1 MEPDWMAKIS
11 SESVCSFYYA
21 FFVAYAIV
29 AVIALIGLIMILTS
43 RLPLG
48 VKLSIGFQSLI
59 SISIGVLL
67 ALFQYMVCDRALLG
81 SDAQRAEMRN
91 RD

>member
-1 MEPDWMAKIS
+1 MEPDWMTKIS
-11 SESVCSFYYA
+11 SASICSFYYA

-29 AVIALIGLIMILTS
+29 AVIALIGLVMILTS
-43 RLPLG
+43 KLPLG
-48 VKLSIGFQSLI
+48 IKLSIGFQSLI
-59 SISIGVLL
+59 SIALGVLL

-81 SDAQRAEMRN
+81 SEVQRAEMRN

>member
-11 SESVCSFYYA
+11 SASICSFYYA

-29 AVIALIGLIMILTS
+29 AVIALIGLFMILTS
-43 RLPLG
+43 KLPLSF
-48 VKLSIGFQSLI
+48 KLSIGFQSLI
-59 SISIGVLL
+59 SIALGVLL

-81 SDAQRAEMRN
+81 SEVQRSEMRN

>member
-11 SESVCSFYYA
+11 SASICSFYYA

-29 AVIALIGLIMILTS
+29 AVIALIGLVMILTS
-43 RLPLG
+43 KLPLG
-48 VKLSIGFQSLI
+48 IKLSIGFQSLI
-59 SISIGVLL
+59 SIALGVLL

-81 SDAQRAEMRN
+81 SEVQRAEMRN

>member
-11 SESVCSFYYA
+11 SASICSFYYA

-29 AVIALIGLIMILTS
+29 AVIALIGLVLILTS
-43 RLPLG
+43 KLPLSF
-48 VKLSIGFQSLI
+48 KLSVGFQSLI
-59 SISIGVLL
+59 SIALGVLL
-67 ALFQYMVCDRALLG
+67 ALFQYMVCDRALLA
-81 SDAQRAEMRN
+81 SEVQRSEMRN

>member
-1 MEPDWMAKIS
+1 MEPDWMTKIS
-11 SESVCSFYYA
+11 SSSICSFYYA
-21 FFVAYAIV
+21 FFVAYVIV

-43 RLPLG
+43 KLPLSF
-48 VKLSIGFQSLI
+48 KLSVGFQSLI
-59 SISIGVLL
+59 SIALGVLL

-81 SDAQRAEMRN
+81 SEVQRSEMRN